1 VLRDCTL
8 FVELGRRKTVTV
20 YDVMYA
26 LKRKGKPVWGFDVVS
41 KQFLRKRLQN

>member
-20 YDVMYA
+20 YDVMFA
-26 LKRKGKPVWGFDVVS
+26 LKRKGTPVWGFDVVS
-41 KQFLRKRLQN
+41 KQFSRKRVQS